1 MMKREE
7 EDEEIIEEKRE
18 EEKKM
23 DKRAIK
29 ENTLEEYVEE
39 GRVNGATNLWRGY
52 VVEE

>member
-7 EDEEIIEEKRE
+7 EYEKTIDEKRE
-18 EEKKM
+18 EENKM